1 MKDTSKN
8 KEYKSLIS
16 LLALGSTDKSQD
28 VLKQN
33 GIEPA
38 QSYEELEYKLAKLY
52 SKAEDK
58 VALEKKFAEIH
69 PHSKFILKYLGKKP
83 YGVEDIEQRPEDAQ
97 AMSTETTPP
106 KIVELTSNANGNML
120 CTCPMCTQA
129 MSNAEGDDVKKE
141 LKIDYTKIA
150 IVGIVA
156 IFGMV
161 LLYRK

>member
-1 MKDTSKN
+1 MKQNSKN

-16 LLALGSTDKSQD
+16 VLALGSTGESQD
-28 VLKQN
+28 ILKQN

-69 PHSKFILKYLGKKP
+69 PHSKFILKYLGKKQS
-83 YGVEDIEQRPEDAQ
+83 GIEDIQPRPEDIQ
-97 AMSTETTPP
+97 TMSTETTPP
-106 KIVELTSNANGNML
+106 KIVELASNANGEML
-120 CTCPMCTQA
+120 CSCPMCKEA
-129 MSNAEGDDVKKE
+129 MLNAEGDVKKE

-161 LLYRK
+161 LLNRK

>member
-16 LLALGSTDKSQD
+16 VLALGATDKSQD

-33 GIEPA
+33 GVEPA
-38 QSYEELEYKLAKLY
+38 QSYEELEFKLAKLY

-83 YGVEDIEQRPEDAQ
+83 SGIEDVQQRPEDVQ
-97 AMSTETTPP
+97 AMSTELTPP
-106 KIVELTSNANGNML
+106 KIVELSSNANGI
-120 CTCPMCTQA
+120 CSCPMCTRA
-129 MSNAEGDDVKKE
+129 MSNLDGDDVKKE
-141 LKIDYTKIA
+141 LKIDYTKVA

-156 IFGMV
+156 IFGMI